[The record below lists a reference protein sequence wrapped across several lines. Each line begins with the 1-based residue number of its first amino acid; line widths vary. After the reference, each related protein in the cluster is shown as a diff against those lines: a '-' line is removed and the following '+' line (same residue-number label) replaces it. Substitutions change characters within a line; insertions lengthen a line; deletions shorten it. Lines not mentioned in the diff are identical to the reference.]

1 MAKKANKTSKK
12 RNVKKSVTTNNANV
26 TKTTTSKSEQVK
38 TQAKKI
44 EKNMNKKHAFRDF
57 KAELKKIVWPSKKE
71 WSENIIVVISM
82 VIIVFAIIFVLDLA
96 FNSLNKLEV
105 KGVEK
110 LKNSIDTNTVANE
123 TNEISTNEVSE
134 DIDATNALSEAE

>member
-12 RNVKKSVTTNNANV
+12 RNVKKSVATNNANV
-26 TKTTTSKSEQVK
+26 TKTTGSRTEQVK

-110 LKNSIDTNTVANE
+110 LKNSIDTNTVANA

-134 DIDATNALSEAE
+134 DTDATNALNEAE